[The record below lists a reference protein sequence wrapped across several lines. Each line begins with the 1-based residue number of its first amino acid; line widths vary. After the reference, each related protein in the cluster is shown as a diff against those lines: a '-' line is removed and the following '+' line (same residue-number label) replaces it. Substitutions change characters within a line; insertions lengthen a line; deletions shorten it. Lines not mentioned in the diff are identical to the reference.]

1 MTQAPPSTPA
11 ALHSPD
17 AVTQALATQG
27 YISSR
32 SISTAV
38 YLAHHLRKP
47 ILVEGPAG
55 VGKTDLARCLALS
68 MNIPLLRVQ
77 C

>member
-32 SISTAV
+32 SISTA
-38 YLAHHLRKP
+38 
-47 ILVEGPAG
+47 
-55 VGKTDLARCLALS
+55 
-68 MNIPLLRVQ
+68 
-77 C
+77 